1 MTTTP
6 VLDLYGHDAV
16 VQPLLRAVREGRG
29 AHAYLITGPPQTG
42 KGTLARLLA
51 AAHLCPA
58 AEPPCRACPTCR
70 RIATGTH
77 PDVEVLAPG
86 GLCDDSG
93 HDHSRDHSRD
103 IRICQVR
110 RAERLLNLTPFAAR
124 ARVVIIEPADALN
137 AQSADAFLKTLEEPP
152 GQAVIILIAVEASAL
167 PETIRSR
174 CRPVTLG
181 LVPSGATERYLAQA
195 YAVPSEEAALLA
207 RLSGGR
213 IGWAIAALKSP
224 EARARRAE
232 LLDECAALAAG
243 TRVERL
249 SVAERLAAA
258 FARNREEVYGV
269 LAHWASWWRD
279 ILLITAGRDNQ
290 IINVDRRE
298 ELAAAA
304 TRFDPASVVRVL
316 RALREAQR
324 DLESNVNP
332 RLALDAFMLRL
343 PVAVKGGGARRA

>member
-6 VLDLYGHDAV
+6 VLDVCGHEAAV
-16 VQPLLRAVREGRG
+16 RPLLRAVREGRG

-70 RIATGTH
+70 RIAAGAH
-77 PDVEVLAPG
+77 PDLEVLLPG
-86 GLCDDSG
+86 GLCDEAG
-93 HDHSRDHSRD
+93 HDHGRDHSRD

-110 RAERLLNLTPFAAR
+110 RAERLLNLTPFEAR
-124 ARVVIIEPADALN
+124 ARVVIIEPAEALN

-152 GQAVIILIAVEASAL
+152 GQAVLILIAAEATAL

-174 CRPVTLG
+174 CRPVVLG
-181 LVPSGATERYLAQA
+181 LVPVATIERYLMQA
-195 YAVPSEEAALLA
+195 RAVPPEEAALLA

-213 IGWAIAALKSP
+213 IGWAIEALESP
-224 EARARRAE
+224 ETRARRAE
-232 LLDECAALAAG
+232 LLDECAALATG
-243 TRVERL
+243 GRVERL
-249 SVAERLAAA
+249 SAAERLAGA
-258 FARNREEVYGV
+258 FARDRDAVYTA

-279 ILLITAGRDNQ
+279 ILLIAAGRDNQ
-290 IINVDRRE
+290 INNVDRRA
-298 ELAAAA
+298 ELATAAM
-304 TRFDPASVVRVL
+304 RFDPATVVRVL
-316 RALREAQR
+316 QALREARQ

-343 PVAVKGGGARRA
+343 PLAATR